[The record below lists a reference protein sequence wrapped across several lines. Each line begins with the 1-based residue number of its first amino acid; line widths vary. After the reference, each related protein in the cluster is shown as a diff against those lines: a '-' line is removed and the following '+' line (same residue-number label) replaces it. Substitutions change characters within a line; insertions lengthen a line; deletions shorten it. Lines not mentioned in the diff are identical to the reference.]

1 MCRKYR
7 NIILPTGS
15 LNGIAAPLQMQL
27 NLQRAGVPNK
37 RKAPASA
44 LDAMALNGLDEKH
57 GYLMSRIRYAS
68 NIDTLW
74 YARTDLMMA
83 LAAEHGE
90 TRAHD
95 RITAISHLFVGLVP
109 AALAPRLA
117 TPPSLRPPPPPPT
130 RPTRLSRLT
139 ARRR

>member
-1 MCRKYR
+1 MRWMK
-7 NIILPTGS
+7 P
-15 LNGIAAPLQMQL
+15 
-27 NLQRAGVPNK
+27 NLKSIYGLLGH
-37 RKAPASA
+37 APALVEPA
-44 LDAMALNGLDEKH
+44 TDKRTEEVRQAMLDAMALNGLDEKQ

-74 YARTDLMMA
+74 YTRTDLMTA

-90 TRAHD
+90 AHAQD
-95 RITAISHLFVGLVP
+95 RVAAISHLFVGLVS
-109 AALAPRLA
+109 AALGRQLSM
-117 TPPSLRPPPPPPT
+117 PPSSRPPPPPPS

>member
-1 MCRKYR
+1 MRWMK
-7 NIILPTGS
+7 P
-15 LNGIAAPLQMQL
+15 
-27 NLQRAGVPNK
+27 NLKSIYGLLAH
-37 RKAPASA
+37 APALVEPTTDKRMEDVRQA
-44 LDAMALNGLDEKH
+44 MLDAMALNGLDEKH